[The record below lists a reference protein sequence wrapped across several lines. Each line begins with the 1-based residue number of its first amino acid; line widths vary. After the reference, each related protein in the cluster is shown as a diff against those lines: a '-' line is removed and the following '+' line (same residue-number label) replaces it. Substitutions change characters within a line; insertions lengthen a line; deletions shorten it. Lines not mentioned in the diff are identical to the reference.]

1 MYCRYLT
8 SPVPLPR
15 ARRLQG
21 LLPLLLS
28 GLLLVSQS
36 GCLGTAIESPARSSR
51 SHSRLQIHLLAAP
64 TLIRADVCENGLADI
79 TTYVPLWGLAV
90 GILTLGIVVPAR
102 TVYSCVSTSPG
113 PPMATP

>member
-1 MYCRYLT
+1 MYRCHSASSAAAPHT
-8 SPVPLPR
+8 
-15 ARRLQG
+15 RRLQG

-28 GLLLVSQS
+28 GLLLISQS

-51 SHSRLQIHLLAAP
+51 SYSRFQIHLLAAP
-64 TLIRADVCENGLADI
+64 TLIRADVCKNGLADI

-102 TVYSCVSTSPG
+102 TVYSCVAAAPR

>member
-1 MYCRYLT
+1 MHCRHPA
-8 SPVPLPR
+8 SPVPLPH

-64 TLIRADVCENGLADI
+64 TLIRADVCKNGLADI

-102 TVYSCVSTSPG
+102 TVYSCVATSPS
-113 PPMATP
+113 PPTATP